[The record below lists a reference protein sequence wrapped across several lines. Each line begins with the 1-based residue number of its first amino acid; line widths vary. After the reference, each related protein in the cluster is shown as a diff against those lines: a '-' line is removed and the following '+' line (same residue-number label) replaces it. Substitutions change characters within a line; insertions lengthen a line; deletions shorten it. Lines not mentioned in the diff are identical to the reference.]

1 MHIGRQLR
9 SESTR
14 WSVARPVAQFAAAGL
29 LVLVLVG
36 IATSIVSGR
45 VGEHEAVVDAR
56 SQTFVRARDVVEP
69 VVADGLL
76 VSEPDAVSSVDAVVR
91 RAVLDDSLIRVKIWR
106 ADGTI
111 IYSDEARLIGTQ
123 YQLGDEELAALAG
136 NDVEAEVSDLGK
148 PENRFERDSGKLLE
162 VYLPI
167 HTPDGTAV
175 LFEAYF
181 RYGSV
186 TASGARVW
194 RSFAPI
200 TIGSLLVLEL
210 VQIPLAW
217 RLARRLQQRR
227 RERENLLQRAIDASD
242 LERRRIAGELH
253 DGVVQDLVGVAFTLA
268 SAART
273 ADIDPRSAAMLDSA
287 AADVRDSIKT
297 LRSLLVEIYPPNL
310 FEDGLEAALDDL
322 LARAHGRDV
331 TTALDV
337 RGIDRPLSPSVAGV
351 LYRVAQESLRNALAH
366 SGAHEVRVSVT
377 TKETMAMM
385 DVVDDGTGFDLALAR
400 KKPKEGHFGLR
411 GLDDLVTDAGG
422 TLLVESDQLRGTRIH
437 AEVPL
442 S

>member
-1 MHIGRQLR
+1 MHIGRQPR
-9 SESTR
+9 NESTR
-14 WSVARPVAQFAAAGL
+14 WSVARPVAQFAAAGVV
-29 LVLVLVG
+29 VLVIVG
-36 IATSIVSGR
+36 IATSIVSR
-45 VGEHEAVVDAR
+45 RIGEHEAVVDAR

-69 VVADGLL
+69 IVTDGLL
-76 VSEPDAVSSVDAVVR
+76 TSDAEAVRAVDEVVR

-111 IYSDEARLIGTQ
+111 IYSDMAPLIGTA
-123 YQLGDEELAALAG
+123 YQLGDDELAALAG
-136 NDVEAEVSDLGK
+136 DDVEAEVSDLGK

-167 HTPDGTAV
+167 HTPDGTPV

-181 RYGSV
+181 RYDSV
-186 TASGARVW
+186 TASGERVW

-217 RLARRLQQRR
+217 RLAKRLQQRR

-242 LERRRIAGELH
+242 LERRRIAGDLH

-268 SAART
+268 STARAA
-273 ADIDPRSAAMLDSA
+273 DVDPRSAALLDASA
-287 AADVRDSIKT
+287 AEVRESIKT

-322 LARAHGRDV
+322 LARAHGRDI
-331 TTALDV
+331 TTSLDV
-337 RGIDRPLSPSVAGV
+337 QGLDRQLTPSVAGV

-366 SGAHEVRVSVT
+366 SGAGGVRVSVT

-385 DVVDDGTGFDLALAR
+385 DVVDDGLGFDPTVLR
-400 KKPKEGHFGLR
+400 DKPKEGHFGLR
-411 GLDDLVTDAGG
+411 GLDDLVRDAGG
-422 TLLVESDQLRGTRIH
+422 SLLVQSDHLRGTRIH